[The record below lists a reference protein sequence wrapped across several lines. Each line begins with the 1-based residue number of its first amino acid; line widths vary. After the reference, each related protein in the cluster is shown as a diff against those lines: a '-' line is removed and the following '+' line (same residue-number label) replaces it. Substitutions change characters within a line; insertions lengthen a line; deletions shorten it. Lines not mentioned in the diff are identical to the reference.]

1 MTEEFDP
8 PRSDAIDATPDQQA
22 PNKPAPDH
30 LGQTADG
37 PVQAVKGLIEQH
49 PIAMLAGGI
58 LIGALIASALPR
70 GKARAPARSGSPA
83 NAAGALGK
91 QATRLAAMGAQ
102 LAAAYAARA
111 AQAGR
116 EGTERLED
124 LGGIISDTSGEAKRR
139 TGEMADL
146 ASTALREMST
156 VALRHAAEIAA
167 RLKR

>member
-1 MTEEFDP
+1 MTEEFYPPTADTIDP
-8 PRSDAIDATPDQQA
+8 GPEQTNPEQ
-22 PNKPAPDH
+22 PNEA
-30 LGQTADG
+30 ADG
-37 PVQAVKGLIEQH
+37 PMQAVKGLIEQH
-49 PIAMLAGGI
+49 PMAMLAGGI

-70 GKARAPARSGSPA
+70 GKTRAPAKAA
-83 NAAGALGK
+83 NTFGK

-102 LAAAYAARA
+102 LATAYAARA

-116 EGTERLED
+116 EGTEKLED
-124 LGGIISDTSGEAKRR
+124 LGEIISDTSGEAKRR

-156 VALRHAAEIAA
+156 VALRRAAEIAA